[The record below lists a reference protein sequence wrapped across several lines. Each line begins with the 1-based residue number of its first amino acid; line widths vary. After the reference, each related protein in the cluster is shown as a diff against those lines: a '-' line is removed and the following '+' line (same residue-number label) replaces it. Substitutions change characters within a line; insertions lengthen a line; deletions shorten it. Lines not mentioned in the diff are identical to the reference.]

1 MTKLKITLAL
11 GSYDRHAPLLEG
23 CIQHPDI
30 DIDYIECDPQQ
41 GRHERFLQHWEFD
54 AAELS
59 FSSYCIA
66 VDQGMPVHAVPIFP
80 RRLFSQSQMYKNVN
94 CGIATPKDLVGKRIG
109 LSGYQNTLGVRAKG
123 DLTHFYGV
131 DRKSVTWIT
140 PGKEVID
147 VALPADLKIESRD
160 SMAEIEQEFVDGK
173 IHAMFVSRLPE
184 PFRDGN
190 KNLARLFADPQAE
203 EERYLRDEG
212 YFPIMHVLAYK
223 KDLAEKYRELSR
235 ALFDVFEQARF
246 RATQRWV
253 DPNWSMVM
261 WGRRELERQ
270 NHLCSVDPW
279 KNGLEA
285 NRKNIERFAL
295 YSYEQGLTKRR
306 LTPDELFVG
315 IE

>member
-1 MTKLKITLAL
+1 
-11 GSYDRHAPLLEG
+11 
-23 CIQHPDI
+23 
-30 DIDYIECDPQQ
+30 
-41 GRHERFLQHWEFD
+41 
-54 AAELS
+54 
-59 FSSYCIA
+59 
-66 VDQGMPVHAVPIFP
+66 
-80 RRLFSQSQMYKNVN
+80 
-94 CGIATPKDLVGKRIG
+94 LVGKRIG

-123 DLTHFYGV
+123 DLNNFYGV

-140 PGKEVID
+140 PGKEVVD
-147 VALPADLKIESRD
+147 VQLPKDLKIETRN

-173 IHAMFVSRLPE
+173 IQAMFVSRLPK

-203 EERYLRDEG
+203 EERYLREEG

-223 KDLAEKYRELSR
+223 RDLARQHPELPR
-235 ALFDVFEQARF
+235 ALFEIFEQARQ

-270 NHLCSVDPW
+270 NELCGFDPW
-279 KNGLEA
+279 QNGLEA

-295 YSYEQGLTKRR
+295 CSHEQGLTKRR

-315 IE
+315 ID